1 MIIDDLTG
9 SNQLLR
15 WVEQLQRFIK
25 MVLLLG
31 FLFGF
36 QAVMTIILAQLAIEI
51 NKQQNP
57 TSNVR
62 TPRKIIGFILLIK
75 EYRLLT
81 NPTRIDMGG
90 KAGF

>member
-1 MIIDDLTG
+1 MG

-36 QAVMTIILAQLAIEI
+36 QAVMTIILAQLAIKT
-51 NKQQNP
+51 NK
-57 TSNVR
+57 
-62 TPRKIIGFILLIK
+62 
-75 EYRLLT
+75 
-81 NPTRIDMGG
+81 
-90 KAGF
+90 